1 MAVKDFMTRKVV
13 YVSPDTTVAHAAD
26 LMREQGLRRL
36 PVIENDRL
44 VGLVTEGTM
53 AEAQPSKATSLS
65 IYEMNYLLNKTKIR
79 DVMIKNVVT
88 VHPYASLEDA
98 IYLMMTHNVGVLPVA
113 EDGYVS
119 GIITD
124 KDIFRTFLKVS
135 GYGEEGLRLRVLT
148 ENSVGVLE
156 KITKTISDE
165 NLNIRR
171 TVIADERHGKVIIEV
186 QIDGNFDL
194 ELLRTKLENQGI
206 TIDSLV
212 KTHAKAGI

>member
-26 LMREQGLRRL
+26 LMRDQKLCRL

-65 IYEMNYLLNKTKIR
+65 IYEMNYLLNKTTIR
-79 DVMIKNVVT
+79 DIMIKEVVT
-88 VHPYASLEDA
+88 VEPFASLEDA
-98 IYLMMTHNVGVLPVA
+98 VYLMMTHNIGVLPVA
-113 EDGYVS
+113 EEGYLS

-124 KDIFRTFLKVS
+124 KDVFRTFLEVS
-135 GYGEEGLRLRVLT
+135 GYGEEGIRVRLLT
-148 ENSVGVLE
+148 EDTVGVLE
-156 KITKTISDE
+156 KIIKTISDE

-171 TVIADERHGKVIIEV
+171 TVSTGEKNGKVVIEV
-186 QIDGNFDL
+186 QIDGRFDL
-194 ELLRTKLENQGI
+194 DILRTKLEAQGLVV
-206 TIDSLV
+206 DSLLQ
-212 KTHAKAGI
+212 TQAKAGI